1 MRYFLIA
8 LLLIGSA
15 QVMIRILSD
24 MSDRI
29 QARQCVKYSERVQ
42 QIKRNVNGVY
52 RIERNRV
59 QYCSE
64 WIYEGM

>member
-42 QIKRNVNGVY
+42 QIKRNVSGVY
-52 RIERNRV
+52 RIERNKV